1 MPIAKSLSYV
11 FASLLLTQAGP
22 STAEEVSPST
32 ATRVHH
38 VVIVW
43 LKEHGSAAARQRYIG
58 ISRAQAKLPMV
69 TRYQVG
75 TALPGGREVV
85 DDSYDIAI
93 VASFENR
100 AALEA
105 YLQHPEH
112 RQVVDEGLKPLVDRF
127 VVYDFAEVP

>member
-1 MPIAKSLSYV
+1 MPIAKRLSYV

-43 LKEHGSAAARQRYIG
+43 LKDHGSAAARQRYIE
-58 ISRAQAKLPMV
+58 ISRAQARLPMV
-69 TRYQVG
+69 MRYQVG
-75 TALPGGREVV
+75 TAVPGGREAV
-85 DDSYDIAI
+85 DSSYDVAI

-100 AALEA
+100 EALDA

-112 RQVVDEGLKPLVDRF
+112 KKVVEEGLKPLVERF
-127 VVYDFAEVP
+127 IVYDFSETP